1 MSDGIN
7 INKLTDSVKAF
18 AQAADQ
24 NNDGVIDKKEVKLFN
39 QFINATN
46 QTQDEGL
53 ALERQAVAAADES
66 TPKEKAKEARQI
78 ENEVEKSYKNYFGKD
93 NIEAV
98 KAMEGEC
105 NRRVISAF
113 NNLKGAKSPDALNR
127 AIAGRPD
134 MADYAG
140 DPEGYKQAL
149 DTWADGVETA
159 LNQSVVEQTV
169 QQVNAHTDNAAM
181 DIMIHNEFTAEQVA
195 EYLAELITSGDA
207 QIIEEIKNAEGNIEK
222 TIKTSQG
229 QLTKVIYNAAGNIID
244 VVKQEGDATRNT
256 VRSQGETT
264 RNTVRSQGAKTRH
277 TVRRQGENTRDVVRD
292 EGAWTRNTV
301 RSQGEWTRETVNEK
315 GDEIIDIMDPLH
327 INRDVHKFK
336 QGLRNL
342 FF

>member
-105 NRRVISAF
+105 NRRVINAF
-113 NNLKGAKSPDALNR
+113 NNLKGAKSPDALNSFNTS
-127 AIAGRPD
+127 GV
-134 MADYAG
+134 
-140 DPEGYKQAL
+140 
-149 DTWADGVETA
+149 DTF
-159 LNQSVVEQTV
+159 QMS
-169 QQVNAHTDNAAM
+169 
-181 DIMIHNEFTAEQVA
+181 F
-195 EYLAELITSGDA
+195 ITSLPILTGVTSA
-207 QIIEEIKNAEGNIEK
+207 SSK
-222 TIKTSQG
+222 TT
-229 QLTKVIYNAAGNIID
+229 VPRP
-244 VVKQEGDATRNT
+244 QEGA
-256 VRSQGETT
+256 
-264 RNTVRSQGAKTRH
+264 
-277 TVRRQGENTRDVVRD
+277 
-292 EGAWTRNTV
+292 
-301 RSQGEWTRETVNEK
+301 
-315 GDEIIDIMDPLH
+315 M
-327 INRDVHKFK
+327 
-336 QGLRNL
+336 
-342 FF
+342 